1 MIMSTVTILYNLTK
15 DQWEGKSDCLTSNYC
30 QLQIGFSNNHPHVIF
45 DDLSFG
51 FELKVLDK
59 IVQASRYPENEHIV
73 YRSSAQPYLVSES
86 LTLSPQTSYTLC
98 MWAENAGKK
107 SKFNYNFSTPAP
119 TSTGDYENSSVV
131 PPTTKGIHK
140 YRFDNDTRT
149 WVRK

>member
-1 MIMSTVTILYNLTK
+1 MSTVSILYNLTK
-15 DQWEGKSDCLTSNYC
+15 DQWEGKSDYLTSNYC
-30 QLQIGFSNNHPHVIF
+30 QLQIGFSNNQPQVIF
-45 DDLSFG
+45 DNLSFG
-51 FELKVLDK
+51 FELRALDK
-59 IVQASRYPENEHIV
+59 TIQTNSYPEDEHIV

-86 LTLSPQTSYTLC
+86 LMLSPQTSYTLY

-107 SKFNYNFSTPAP
+107 SKFKYNFSTPAP
-119 TSTGDYENSSVV
+119 TDTGDYENSSVV

>member
-1 MIMSTVTILYNLTK
+1 MSTVTILYNLTK
-15 DQWEGKSDCLTSNYC
+15 DHWEGKSDYLTSNYC
-30 QLQIGFSNNHPHVIF
+30 QLQIGFCNNQPQVIF
-45 DDLSFG
+45 DNLSFG
-51 FELKVLDK
+51 FELRVLDK
-59 IVQASRYPENEHIV
+59 TIQTNSYPEDENIV

-86 LTLSPQTSYTLC
+86 LMLSPQTSYTLH

-107 SKFNYNFSTPAP
+107 SKFKYNFSTPAP
-119 TSTGDYENSSVV
+119 TTTGDYENSSVV